1 MKIGI
6 VGKGGVGKTST
17 AALLASTYVGRGQ
30 RVIAIDTDSNT
41 NLGLS
46 LGLSMAEVEAVPV
59 MPRAL
64 IVGSGGDA
72 TVEEVVDTYGR
83 PTPAGATLL
92 SAIKVTEAGAG
103 CTCSGHASVRNL
115 LGQVM
120 DTQADVTIVDMEAGL
135 EHLSRSGGTLAHA
148 DVLLVVMEP
157 TRKSILTAARTVEL
171 AAELGLDRVYGVGNK
186 ARMPQDADY
195 FEEATAEQ
203 GVRLAGVIPLDEAVA
218 DADRE
223 GTAVVDVT
231 SGPARTAIGELVDFL
246 QSQFQP
252 A

>member
-17 AALLASTYVGRGQ
+17 SALLASTYVRRGQ

-59 MPRAL
+59 LPRAL

-83 PTPAGATLL
+83 STPAGATLL

-186 ARMPQDADY
+186 ARMPQDGAY

-203 GVRLAGVIPLDEAVA
+203 GVRLAGVIPLDDAVA

-223 GTAVVDVT
+223 GTAVVNVA
-231 SGPARTAIGELVDFL
+231 SGPARAAVGELVDFL

-252 A
+252 V